1 MRIYET
7 TFIINPQSD
16 DATIEKHVGDVK
28 DIITNTNG
36 KIINENH
43 MGTRRLAYEINKLT
57 QGYYASFIY
66 EAPTDVL
73 SLLDRHFKINDAYI
87 RNLTIRIEG
96 DPEEYLKQQD
106 PFGKHGTDRRE
117 GYQKPVRGSAPVKA
131 EADTP
136 AAEEASVEKT
146 ETTDAS
152 EEKTETVDVPEQ
164 KTETADAPEQK
175 TETADTPEEDKPSED
190 EL

>member
-73 SLLDRHFKINDAYI
+73 PLLDRHFKINEAYI
-87 RNLTIRIEG
+87 RDLTIRIDG

-106 PFGKHGTDRRE
+106 PFGKHGSDRRD
-117 GYQKPVRGSAPVKA
+117 GYQKPNRDSAPVKK
-131 EADTP
+131 EDDTP
-136 AAEEASVEKT
+136 VAEEVPV
-146 ETTDAS
+146 
-152 EEKTETVDVPEQ
+152 EKTETVDVPEE
-164 KTETADAPEQK
+164 KTEIADAPEEK